1 MGEEGLAEVSSAV
14 EAAAAQGGGQETGPQ
29 AGSGGVDGEAEA
41 QGQCWAVASAAPGG
55 GDGSA

>member
-1 MGEEGLAEVSSAV
+1 MGEEELAEVSSVV
-14 EAAAAQGGGQETGPQ
+14 EAAAAQRGGQETGPQ
-29 AGSGGVDGEAEA
+29 AGSGGEGGEAEV